1 MSDKDTGLAHGLV
14 QRFSAGDVIFRQGDS
29 GREMYIVQS
38 GDVQLLQNGHPLE
51 TVELGNIFGEMEF
64 VNGAERHVTAV
75 AMTDVEV
82 VPVTEAQFV
91 HMVEATPNFALLVMR
106 VMSERWRDR
115 NERTVRP
122 VQHIS

>member
-1 MSDKDTGLAHGLV
+1 MSDKHTGLAHGLV

-64 VNGAERHVTAV
+64 VNGAKRHATAV
-75 AMTDVEV
+75 AVTDVEV

-91 HMVEATPNFALLVMR
+91 HMIEATPNFALLVMR

-122 VQHIS
+122 VQHMS